1 MVRKITHLLL
11 SLGFVLGG
19 VAFALNEMNLATSS
33 GDHDHIYA
41 ALFGG
46 GLLGFVGVVL
56 FFRAFRKPGPV
67 EPETPAAGLLAMGM
81 TTVPDDGR
89 DEYSD

>member
-1 MVRKITHLLL
+1 MIRKITLLLL

-19 VAFALNEMNLATSS
+19 VAFALNEMNLATGS
-33 GDHDHIYA
+33 GDQNHIYA

-56 FFRAFRKPGPV
+56 FIAGFRKRDDEG
-67 EPETPAAGLLAMGM
+67 EGYWAIGGSTLA
-81 TTVPDDGR
+81 DDP
-89 DEYSD
+89 DEYRD

>member
-1 MVRKITHLLL
+1 MIRKITLLLL

-19 VAFALNEMNLATSS
+19 VVFALNELNLATGSS
-33 GDHDHIYA
+33 NQDHIYI

-56 FFRAFRKPGPV
+56 FFAGIRKPDDEADRYYAVGGSTLA
-67 EPETPAAGLLAMGM
+67 EDPE
-81 TTVPDDGR
+81 DYR
-89 DEYSD
+89 D

>member
-1 MVRKITHLLL
+1 MIRKITLLLL

-19 VAFALNEMNLATSS
+19 VVFALNELNLATGSS
-33 GDHDHIYA
+33 NQDHIYI

-56 FFRAFRKPGPV
+56 FFAGIRKP
-67 EPETPAAGLLAMGM
+67 AASCMRGLDRRSGWFA
-81 TTVPDDGR
+81 
-89 DEYSD
+89 ES

>member
-1 MVRKITHLLL
+1 MIRKITLLLL

-19 VAFALNEMNLATSS
+19 VAFVLNELNLATGSS
-33 GDHDHIYA
+33 NQDHIYI

-56 FFRAFRKPGPV
+56 FFAGVRKPDDDEGDRYWAV
-67 EPETPAAGLLAMGM
+67 GGSTLAEDPE
-81 TTVPDDGR
+81 DYR
-89 DEYSD
+89 D